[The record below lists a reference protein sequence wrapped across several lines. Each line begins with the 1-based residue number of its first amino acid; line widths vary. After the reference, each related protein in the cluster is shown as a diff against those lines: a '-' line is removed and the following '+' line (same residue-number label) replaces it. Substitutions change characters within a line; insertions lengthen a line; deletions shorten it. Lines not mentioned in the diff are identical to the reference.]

1 MFSWEHFMFFV
12 IVLIFVVVITYLIVW
27 LFYQRQDII
36 NYLEDES
43 DENDNC

>member
-1 MFSWEHFMFFV
+1 MFFV

>member
-1 MFSWEHFMFFV
+1 MPDV
-12 IVLIFVVVITYLIVW
+12 YKRQVLIFVVVITYLIVW